1 MDETDPDQV
10 NEVLT
15 EGGSFGQESLLY
27 NIPMESS
34 VRAITHVDMF
44 MFGQAD
50 FEHVLKDHQNMKD
63 VINEVAQRVYRNP
76 IHLGNTRERLWII
89 TLWVDCVKC

>member
-10 NEVLT
+10 KEVLT

-34 VRAITHVDMF
+34 VRAITHLEIF
-44 MFGQAD
+44 TIGQAD
-50 FEHVLKDHQNMKD
+50 FEHVLNDHQNMKNM
-63 VINEVAQRVYRNP
+63 INEVAQRVYSKP
-76 IHLGNTRERLWII
+76 IDLGNTR
-89 TLWVDCVKC
+89 

>member
-1 MDETDPDQV
+1 MDETHPDQV
-10 NEVLT
+10 KEVLT

-34 VRAITHVDMF
+34 VRAITHVV
-44 MFGQAD
+44 FGQAD

-76 IHLGNTRERLWII
+76 IHLGNMHS
-89 TLWVDCVKC
+89 

>member
-10 NEVLT
+10 KEVLT
-15 EGGSFGQESLLY
+15 EEGSFGQESLLY

-44 MFGQAD
+44 TFGQAD
-50 FEHVLKDHQNMKD
+50 FEHVLNDHQNMKD
-63 VINEVAQRVYRNP
+63 VIHEVAQRVYRNP
-76 IHLGNTRERLWII
+76 IHLGNTRERL
-89 TLWVDCVKC
+89 